1 MGGRQSRGSNH
12 ANLLEGTS
20 WLRSVVQ
27 QYQKRRS
34 GVSSFESF
42 VVEPFFTDH
51 DGIEYVRVNI
61 AFRNS
66 KGKAQQV
73 FWIVK
78 VAKLESSGFP
88 SSPTTNNVEQ
98 IVPTTTTMTTVKEN
112 STLTCLPI
120 LAHEIRVY
128 SELMAE
134 ISKFLTCKKN
144 QRARYLLNV
153 PDLIHFERSQQNGK
167 AVRCHLVTE
176 DVSETKRCTPVKSC
190 RIINGLS
197 LGQFKVLLGTLAQ
210 FHAVGIAWS
219 LGT

>member
-73 FWIVK
+73 QLVK
-78 VAKLESSGFP
+78 LLLHISLDLL
-88 SSPTTNNVEQ
+88 TVEGPRH
-98 IVPTTTTMTTVKEN
+98 V
-112 STLTCLPI
+112 
-120 LAHEIRVY
+120 
-128 SELMAE
+128 
-134 ISKFLTCKKN
+134 
-144 QRARYLLNV
+144 
-153 PDLIHFERSQQNGK
+153 
-167 AVRCHLVTE
+167 
-176 DVSETKRCTPVKSC
+176 
-190 RIINGLS
+190 
-197 LGQFKVLLGTLAQ
+197 
-210 FHAVGIAWS
+210 
-219 LGT
+219 